1 MRTLAAI
8 ATLALWVATAV
19 AAFVPAVPGRV
30 HLTLL
35 AASISMSFW
44 VIVSATARHALAY
57 ERGFDLA
64 LRGAI
69 QEVHNIMGD
78 ADKRVAHEMRE
89 VI

>member
-1 MRTLAAI
+1 MRTFTAI

-44 VIVSATARHALAY
+44 VIVSATVRRVCRHALAY

-69 QEVHNIMGD
+69 QEVHNIMGLLSLQG
-78 ADKRVAHEMRE
+78 
-89 VI
+89 